1 MTRELRPLDYKPPR
15 PRRATTTRRRR
26 RRRQRHSLANLAGC
40 AGQFLMLLSSRGV
53 ILFVIGAFL
62 LVFAWRGMPLLLGS
76 SSQTGAKVM
85 QKPEAAQLTPLPTI
99 TPTLPATAANAL
111 PPLEPP
117 LPPGP
122 TVSGEQPDAQGQP
135 VLMPA
140 SDAPTAVPAH
150 TGIVAPGATAAA
162 IDSYINE
169 LVAQGQFSGAILVAH
184 NGKVML
190 SQGYGMADN
199 EQQIANTPQT
209 RFRLAS
215 LTKPFTAI
223 AVLMLHAEGKLNI
236 NDTVCLY
243 IQPCPPA
250 WQPVT
255 IRHLLSHTSG
265 IPNYTDFF
273 DFELSEMQNTTP
285 DELIGRFRN
294 LPLNYEPGSMYYY
307 NNSGYVLLGVII
319 ERASGQSYEDFLR
332 ANIFEPLNMENTGYD
347 HNVNFIHNQAIGY
360 STVGI
365 EAPFI
370 DVSTLHAA
378 GSLYS
383 TVEDMYR
390 WEQALHDNYLLPRS
404 LREEM
409 FTPVH
414 YGYGY
419 GWRIGTLF
427 NRPAM
432 SHPGFINGFSNYM
445 VRFPT
450 TETFIIVCSNL
461 EVAPAQSMAQHIASL
476 IFQPPEAQTP
486 PPPPL
491 PQP

>member
-1 MTRELRPLDYKPPR
+1 
-15 PRRATTTRRRR
+15 
-26 RRRQRHSLANLAGC
+26 
-40 AGQFLMLLSSRGV
+40 MLLSSRGV

-62 LVFAWRGMPLLLGS
+62 LVFALRGMPLLLGS
-76 SSQTGAKVM
+76 SGQTGAKVM
-85 QKPEAAQLTPLPTI
+85 QKPAVAQLTPLPTI
-99 TPTLPATAANAL
+99 TPTLPAGEAYML
-111 PPLEPP
+111 PPLDPSLQP
-117 LPPGP
+117 APSG
-122 TVSGEQPDAQGQP
+122 SGEQPDAQGQP
-135 VLMPA
+135 DLIPA
-140 SDAPTAVPAH
+140 SNAPTVGVPAQ
-150 TGIVAPGATAAA
+150 TGTIASNATAAA
-162 IDSYINE
+162 IDTYINE
-169 LVAQGQFSGAILVAH
+169 LVAQGQFNGAVLVAH
-184 NGKVML
+184 NGKIVL

-199 EQQIANTPQT
+199 EQQIANTSQT

-236 NDTVCLY
+236 NDSVCLY

-250 WQPVT
+250 WQSVT

-285 DELIGRFRN
+285 GELIGRFRD

-319 ERASGQSYEDFLR
+319 EHASGQTYEDFLR

-347 HNVNFIHNQAIGY
+347 HNVNFIHDQAIGY

-390 WEQALHDNYLLPRS
+390 WEQALYDNYLLPRS

-419 GWRIGTLF
+419 GWRIGTMF
-427 NRPAM
+427 DRPAM

-445 VRFPT
+445 VRFPNT
-450 TETFIIVCSNL
+450 RTFIIVCSNL

-476 IFQPPEAQTP
+476 IFQPPETRTATP
-486 PPPPL
+486 PPAPPA

>member
-15 PRRATTTRRRR
+15 RRATTTRRR

-40 AGQFLMLLSSRGV
+40 AGQFLVLLSSRGV
-53 ILFVIGAFL
+53 IIFVISAFL
-62 LVFAWRGMPLLLGS
+62 LVFAVKGMPLLLGS

-85 QKPEAAQLTPLPTI
+85 QKPAAAQLTPLPTI
-99 TPTLPATAANAL
+99 TPTLPAIEANVL
-111 PPLEPP
+111 PPLEPT
-117 LPPGP
+117 LPPAPPG
-122 TVSGEQPDAQGQP
+122 SGEQPEAQGQP
-135 VLMPA
+135 DLIPA
-140 SDAPTAVPAH
+140 SNAPTLVPAQAS
-150 TGIVAPGATAAA
+150 TIAPGETAAA
-162 IDSYINE
+162 IDAYIND
-169 LVAQGQFSGAILVAH
+169 LVAQDQFSGAVLVAH
-184 NGKVML
+184 NGKIML

-199 EQQIANTPQT
+199 EQQIPNTPQT

-223 AVLMLHAEGKLNI
+223 AVLKLHAEGRLNI
-236 NDTVCLY
+236 HDSVCLY

-255 IRHLLSHTSG
+255 IQHLLSHTSG

-285 DELIGRFRN
+285 NELIGRFRD
-294 LPLNYEPGSMYYY
+294 LPLNYEPGTMYYY

-319 ERASGQSYEDFLR
+319 ERASGQPYEDFLR
-332 ANIFEPLNMENTGYD
+332 ATIFEPLNMENTGYD
-347 HNVNFIHNQAIGY
+347 HNVNFIHDQAIGY

-383 TVEDMYR
+383 TIEDMYR
-390 WEQALHDNYLLPRS
+390 WEQALSDNYLLPRS

-419 GWRIGTLF
+419 GWRIGTMF

-445 VRFPT
+445 VRFPNT
-450 TETFIIVCSNL
+450 RTFIIVCSNL

-486 PPPPL
+486 AAPSPPL
-491 PQP
+491 P

>member
-1 MTRELRPLDYKPPR
+1 MI
-15 PRRATTTRRRR
+15 
-26 RRRQRHSLANLAGC
+26 
-40 AGQFLMLLSSRGV
+40 LSSRGV
-53 ILFVIGAFL
+53 IIFVISAFL
-62 LVFAWRGMPLLLGS
+62 LVFALRGMPLLLDS
-76 SSQTGAKVM
+76 SAQSGAKVM
-85 QKPEAAQLTPLPTI
+85 QKPGAAPLTPLPTI
-99 TPTLPATAANAL
+99 TPTLSATEAAVLPLLDPSL
-111 PPLEPP
+111 PPVPSP
-117 LPPGP
+117 
-122 TVSGEQPDAQGQP
+122 SAQQPDVQGQP
-135 VLMPA
+135 DVIPA
-140 SDAPTAVPAH
+140 SSAPTVVVSAQ
-150 TGIVAPGATAAA
+150 TGTIASNATATA

-169 LVAQGQFSGAILVAH
+169 LVEQGQFSGAVLVAH
-184 NGKVML
+184 NGRIML
-190 SQGYGMADN
+190 SQGYGMADS

-236 NDTVCLY
+236 NNSVCLY

-273 DFELSEMQNTTP
+273 DFELSEMHNTTP
-285 DELIGRFRN
+285 NELIGRFRD
-294 LPLNYEPGSMYYY
+294 LPLNYEPGTMYYY

-319 ERASGQSYEDFLR
+319 ERASGQPYEDFLR

-347 HNVNFIHNQAIGY
+347 HNMNFIHDQAIGY

-390 WEQALHDNYLLPRS
+390 WEQALADNYLLPRS
-404 LREEM
+404 LRAEM

-419 GWRIGTLF
+419 GWRIGNLF
-427 NRPAM
+427 DRPAM

-476 IFQPPEAQTP
+476 IFQPPEARTPTASP
-486 PPPPL
+486 PPA